1 MNQAQKG
8 ERYSW
13 LLEQYKIVERQINNI
28 PKLPLE
34 ETLKDLNSKEYSVQ
48 NQNKINQLKNQLSL
62 IDEEVKKLFQYE
74 KWQKIW

>member
-34 ETLKDLNSKEYSVQ
+34 ETLKDLNSREYSVQ

-62 IDEEVKKLFQYE
+62 IDEEVKKLF
-74 KWQKIW
+74 